1 MRSPPSPTCQRCNVR
16 MAFDQNMGELYPFSL
31 KEKLAVITENS
42 PFYLSADN
50 PFDHRSSRWKC

>member
-1 MRSPPSPTCQRCNVR
+1 